1 MAMRKA
7 IVLLAVAL
15 VAGCVSEKTYQK
27 EVQQVGTLSAQ
38 NKTYQ
43 QLNQQLQTEVRA
55 DQVQITQLQDR
66 LKVTM
71 MDQLLFPEGGWE
83 LHQPGEQ
90 TLTKIVPTLTSLQNQ
105 RIVVEGFTDNVPI
118 SPALRH
124 RFPSNW
130 ELSTARAT
138 GVVRYLLAQGVNP
151 NSMSAEGFGD
161 SRPAASNDTPQG
173 RAKNRRVEI
182 MIMAAGAP

>member
-1 MAMRKA
+1 MKKMV
-7 IVLLAVAL
+7 VLLAVAL
-15 VAGCVSEKTYQK
+15 VAGCVSEKTYQQ

-43 QLNQQLQTEVRA
+43 QLNQQLQAEVRA
-55 DQVQITQLQDR
+55 DQVQITQLQNR

-71 MDQLLFPEGGWE
+71 VDQLLFPEGGWQI
-83 LHQPGEQ
+83 HRQGEA
-90 TLTKIVPTLTSLQNQ
+90 TLNKIVPTLVSLQNQ

-118 SPALRH
+118 GPELRN

-138 GVVRYLLAQGVNP
+138 DVVRYLAGQGVNP
-151 NSMSAEGFGD
+151 NILSAQGFGD
-161 SRPAASNDTPQG
+161 TQPVAPNDTAQG

-182 MIMAAGAP
+182 VIMAAGS